1 MASKQRLV
9 GQQPKAKGVVERL
22 EEASSTAFHL
32 VRSVPVPGVQPS
44 LPSNFAGFHCS
55 LQHDFSSLLRIPH
68 DKVCTALSFFVF
80 HLPLQGWHIFW
91 GGGCSFQFL
100 AGGWWRLTRWTGG
113 RRQQW
118 GVCGSDPPLR
128 GPASQLLIACF
139 TFQWLPPHNNALL
152 LLWSAPSAWILCL
165 PPACC
170 WRTAPQ

>member
-80 HLPLQGWHIFW
+80 RLPLQGWHNFG

-100 AGGWWRLTRWTGG
+100 AGGWWRLDAVDGWKAAAA
-113 RRQQW
+113 
-118 GVCGSDPPLR
+118 GSLR
-128 GPASQLLIACF
+128 LLSPAKRASIFTANCMLHLPMAAC
-139 TFQWLPPHNNALL
+139 TQ
-152 LLWSAPSAWILCL
+152 
-165 PPACC
+165 
-170 WRTAPQ
+170 